1 MIQLIQAFCSL
12 FYRSKQW
19 SKWEHVYYF
28 MIVDSLFS
36 GNVKTYELL
45 KSTELRTGMVRYTK
59 VFVAKA
65 NCDLNSQ
72 LNQINL

>member
-1 MIQLIQAFCSL
+1 MRSLIKL
-12 FYRSKQW
+12 FSKKEQW

-28 MIVDSLFS
+28 MVVDSLFS
-36 GNVKTYELL
+36 GNVITFELL
-45 KSTELRTGMVRYTK
+45 RKTELNSGMTKYTK

-72 LNQINL
+72 LNSITPKKN